1 MTFSLACSLVLGGV
15 SVLSVASCDKD
26 GEMSNVPET
35 PRAQLVDGKWQTPA
49 ATPHAIL
56 SDASV
61 TRVNEDYF
69 NGKLPEDATSVIGG
83 FVTPTGLKVEGKA
96 VGNETRL
103 ACTVTGDTLSLA
115 KVTPKDSTFYEVNAA
130 YGWNKEVKYAKFEYP
145 KSAVV
150 RGLSSVKL
158 EGVDAE
164 GKAHDVSAHAW
175 LVTTTPQEL
184 LQNAQGK
191 QPRPAAFV
199 VALHQPRRLQV
210 DGCSLHPRLAH
221 RRSQELSDRESHFGA
236 QRRQRRRKRLEAWL
250 NAPLALPPT
259 AVALSERRL
268 FVCPASGMMS
278 SCAVGLSPPH

>member
-1 MTFSLACSLVLGGV
+1 MKKTTFSLAFSLVLGGV

-35 PRAQLVDGKWQTPA
+35 PRAQFVDGKWQTPA

-150 RGLSSVKL
+150 RGLGGVKV

-184 LQNAQGK
+184 L
-191 QPRPAAFV
+191 
-199 VALHQPRRLQV
+199 
-210 DGCSLHPRLAH
+210 
-221 RRSQELSDRESHFGA
+221 ET
-236 QRRQRRRKRLEAWL
+236 RKGSNR
-250 NAPLALPPT
+250 APLRLLLPFISPEGYKWMDARFTLVLPT
-259 AVALSERRL
+259 EDLKNYPTVKVTLVRSEGNAVESVWKR
-268 FVCPASGMMS
+268 G
-278 SCAVGLSPPH
+278 

>member
-1 MTFSLACSLVLGGV
+1 
-15 SVLSVASCDKD
+15 
-26 GEMSNVPET
+26 MSNVPET
-35 PRAQLVDGKWQTPA
+35 PRAQWVDGKWQTPA
-49 ATPHAIL
+49 ATPHTIL

-83 FVTPTGLKVEGKA
+83 FVTPTGLRVEGKA

-115 KVTPKDSTFYEVNAA
+115 NVTPKDSTFYEVNAA

-150 RGLSSVKL
+150 RGLGGVKV

-164 GKAHDVSAHAW
+164 GKAYDVSAHAW
-175 LVTTTPQEL
+175 
-184 LQNAQGK
+184 
-191 QPRPAAFV
+191 PASSV
-199 VALHQPRRLQV
+199 PALHQPRRLQV
-210 DGCSLHPRLAH
+210 DGCSLYPRLAH
-221 RRSQELSDRESHFGA
+221 RRSQKLSDRESHFGA

-250 NAPLALPPT
+250 IAPLASLLI

>member
-1 MTFSLACSLVLGGV
+1 MKKMTFSLACSLVLGGV
-15 SVLSVASCDKD
+15 SVLSVASCDKED
-26 GEMSNVPET
+26 NVGKMPET
-35 PRAQLVDGKWQTPA
+35 PRAQLVDGKWQTPEA
-49 ATPHAIL
+49 PHAIL

-83 FVTPTGLKVEGKA
+83 FVTPTGLRVEGKA

-115 KVTPKDSTFYEVNAA
+115 NVTPKDTTFYEVNAA
-130 YGWNKEVKYAKFEYP
+130 YGWDKKVKYAKFEYP

-150 RGLSSVKL
+150 RELSSVKV

-184 LQNAQGK
+184 LETHKGSNRA
-191 QPRPAAFV
+191 
-199 VALHQPRRLQV
+199 PRRLLLPFISPEGYKWMDARFTLV
-210 DGCSLHPRLAH
+210 LPTEDLKNYPSVKVTLV
-221 RRSQELSDRESHFGA
+221 RSEGNAVESVW
-236 QRRQRRRKRLEAWL
+236 KR
-250 NAPLALPPT
+250 
-259 AVALSERRL
+259 
-268 FVCPASGMMS
+268 G
-278 SCAVGLSPPH
+278 

>member
-15 SVLSVASCDKD
+15 SVLSVVSCDKED
-26 GEMSNVPET
+26 NVGKMPET
-35 PRAQLVDGKWQTPA
+35 PRAQLVDGKWQTPEA
-49 ATPHAIL
+49 PHAIL

-83 FVTPTGLKVEGKA
+83 FVTPTGLRVEGKA

-115 KVTPKDSTFYEVNAA
+115 NVTPKDTTFYEVNAA
-130 YGWNKEVKYAKFEYP
+130 YGWDKKVKYAKFEYP

-150 RGLSSVKL
+150 RGLSSVKV

-175 LVTTTPQEL
+175 LVTTTPPRTPR
-184 LQNAQGK
+184 NAQGK
-191 QPRPAAFV
+191 QPRPASS
-199 VALHQPRRLQV
+199 VAAIHQPR
-210 DGCSLHPRLAH
+210 GY
-221 RRSQELSDRESHFGA
+221 
-236 QRRQRRRKRLEAWL
+236 K
-250 NAPLALPPT
+250 
-259 AVALSERRL
+259 
-268 FVCPASGMMS
+268 
-278 SCAVGLSPPH
+278 

>member
-1 MTFSLACSLVLGGV
+1 MADARGNTP
-15 SVLSVASCDKD
+15 CDPQRRECDPSPTKIT
-26 GEMSNVPET
+26 ST
-35 PRAQLVDGKWQTPA
+35 
-49 ATPHAIL
+49 
-56 SDASV
+56 
-61 TRVNEDYF
+61 VNF
-69 NGKLPEDATSVIGG
+69 PEDATSVIGG

-115 KVTPKDSTFYEVNAA
+115 NVTPKDSTFYKVNAA

-150 RGLSSVKL
+150 RGLGGVKL

-184 LQNAQGK
+184 LETRKGSNRA
-191 QPRPAAFV
+191 PLRLLLPFD
-199 VALHQPRRLQV
+199 QPRRLQV

-236 QRRQRRRKRLEAWL
+236 QQRQRRRKRLEAWL
-250 NAPLALPPT
+250 IAPFVLPST